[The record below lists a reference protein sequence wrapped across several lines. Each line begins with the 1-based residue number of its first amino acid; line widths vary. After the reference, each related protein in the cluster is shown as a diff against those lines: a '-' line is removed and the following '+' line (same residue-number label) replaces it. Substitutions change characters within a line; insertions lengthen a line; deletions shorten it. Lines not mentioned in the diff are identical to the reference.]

1 MDRPQQSRGVATAP
15 GVQRK
20 APMQLSSGRTS
31 RKARGWRNNQKIA
44 AQLTPVAGRGRF
56 HRLAL
61 ATGPDGKSHPR
72 SIMDTITIGAWIGHL
87 GRGLAPRELQCLLEV
102 AQGFTTKEIAKHFG
116 ISESGVEKRIGDAM
130 LKLKVARRAAMVA
143 EAMRRQII
151 SPLCIALAGLIA
163 MHAVIDDSD
172 PMRRDRRAPE
182 RRTAQ
187 VRIVRK
193 AEAFEY
199 HA

>member
-1 MDRPQQSRGVATAP
+1 MAMRSSRP
-15 GVQRK
+15 
-20 APMQLSSGRTS
+20 
-31 RKARGWRNNQKIA
+31 
-44 AQLTPVAGRGRF
+44 
-56 HRLAL
+56 
-61 ATGPDGKSHPR
+61 
-72 SIMDTITIGAWIGHL
+72 
-87 GRGLAPRELQCLLEV
+87 
-102 AQGFTTKEIAKHFG
+102 KHFG

-151 SPLCIALAGLIA
+151 SPLCILLASLIA
-163 MHAVIDDSD
+163 MHAVIDDGD

-187 VRIVRK
+187 VRIVRR
-193 AEAFEY
+193 AESLEL